1 MNWSAIPHDL
11 VFEIAKRLSSYEDF
25 VALCGVCKSWR
36 MISTRENLRSPQDPW
51 LMLADHKNNV
61 GWLIMQRNPLDINLA
76 DPITRSCPNF
86 TAILGDAVWTTIN
99 TPFSCRDAIFHKG
112 QLYALYGIGSVLV
125 CDIQGPKD
133 MDDIY

>member
-1 MNWSAIPHDL
+1 MMNWSAISHDL

-61 GWLIMQRNPLDINLA
+61 GKILRRFFSLS
-76 DPITRSCPNF
+76 RSKIHKI
-86 TAILGDAVWTTIN
+86 ILPEAEG
-99 TPFSCRDAIFHKG
+99 K
-112 QLYALYGIGSVLV
+112 
-125 CDIQGPKD
+125 
-133 MDDIY
+133 